1 MSQSKPQ
8 IPQLTGSELSW
19 GARYLLFQLVFLPGM
34 LGALLRGIWSGFPAL
49 GINLIFYVINFVAI
63 VFILRAY
70 LEKDIAVALEN
81 AGRLILAAIAGLA
94 LYWVSNLALASA
106 IQRLWPD
113 FFNVNDATISAISK
127 DNLLLLGLGTVVF
140 VPVAEEL
147 LYRGLLFGAIR
158 RRSRVLAYL
167 ISVAVFCA
175 IHVSGYWGQY
185 EPLHLA
191 LCFVQYIPAGLI
203 LAGAYDFSGSIFAP
217 ILIHTSINLI
227 GILSMR

>member
-19 GARYLLFQLVFLPGM
+19 GTRYLLFQLVFLPGM

-113 FFNVNDATISAISK
+113 FFNVNDSSIAA
-127 DNLLLLGLGTVVF
+127 
-140 VPVAEEL
+140 
-147 LYRGLLFGAIR
+147 
-158 RRSRVLAYL
+158 LA
-167 ISVAVFCA
+167 
-175 IHVSGYWGQY
+175 Q
-185 EPLHLA
+185 
-191 LCFVQYIPAGLI
+191 Q
-203 LAGAYDFSGSIFAP
+203 
-217 ILIHTSINLI
+217 N
-227 GILSMR
+227 